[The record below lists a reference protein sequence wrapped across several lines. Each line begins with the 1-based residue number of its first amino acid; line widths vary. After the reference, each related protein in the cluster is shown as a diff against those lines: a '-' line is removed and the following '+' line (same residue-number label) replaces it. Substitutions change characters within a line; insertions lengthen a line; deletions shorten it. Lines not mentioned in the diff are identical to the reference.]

1 MKQLVAALAMTAF
14 LFSCS
19 TEPGKGKFTLDGE
32 LKGVTDGEKMILE
45 ELFFSDKAPEV
56 LDTGMVKDGKFT
68 VSAIAK
74 EEGLYRVRNEKG
86 DNSYLFINDG
96 ENIVFKAEPGRNELA
111 GHSFSGSSNSSLRSI
126 MQETDSVGKLMANK
140 GQLINTLVKSGV
152 AGNDSVLMV
161 LNNEYKALNENF
173 TGYCFAFADS
183 AKSPLVSLFAATMA
197 PVDITLIDAT
207 LTKLTRR
214 FPKHK
219 GIGTAAAYIK
229 GRITGQTGVQP
240 APAPSQVTVS
250 VGSPAPD
257 ITMNDVDDKP
267 FSLSSLK
274 GKYVLV
280 DFWASWCGPCRD
292 ENPNIVAAYN
302 QYKDKNFT
310 VLGVSLDKNKT
321 AWINAIK
328 EDKLNWQ
335 HISDLKYWSSA
346 AVDLYGFDGIPYN
359 VLVDPQGTI
368 IATNLRG
375 NALQNKLA
383 ELLK

>member
-1 MKQLVAALAMTAF
+1 MNKLLAAVAITAF

-19 TEPGKGKFTLDGE
+19 TQPGKGKFTLDGE
-32 LKGVTDGEKMILE
+32 LKGATDGEKIILE

-56 LDTGMVKDGKFT
+56 LDTGMIKNGKFT

-74 EEGLYRVRNEKG
+74 EEGLYRLRNEKG
-86 DNSYLFINDG
+86 ETSFLFINDG
-96 ENIVFKAEPGRNELA
+96 ENIRFTADLNKSELA
-111 GHSFSGSSNSSLRSI
+111 AYSFNGTSNSSLKSI
-126 MQETDSVGKLMANK
+126 MQQTDSVGRLMANK

-152 AGNDSVLMV
+152 AGNDSTLMV

-183 AKSPLVSLFAATMA
+183 AKSPMVSLFAATMA
-197 PVDITLIDAT
+197 PVDITLIDAA
-207 LTKLTRR
+207 LTKLIKR

-219 GIGTAAAYIK
+219 GIETAAAYIK
-229 GRITGQTGVQP
+229 GRISGQTGTQP
-240 APAPSQVTVS
+240 TPAPSQANIS

-257 ITMNDVDDKP
+257 IMMNDVNDKP
-267 FSLSSLK
+267 FSLSMLK

-292 ENPNIVAAYN
+292 ENPNVVAAYN
-302 QYKDKNFT
+302 QFKDKNFT

-328 EDKLNWQ
+328 EDNLNWQ

-346 AVDLYGFDGIPYN
+346 AVGLYGFDGIPYN
-359 VLVDPQGTI
+359 VLVDPQGII

-375 NALQNKLA
+375 SSLQNKLA
-383 ELLK
+383 EVLK